1 MLNIMPR
8 FIVINLI
15 SILLG
20 CFAYADISPEVLSK
34 LNISEETTLITE
46 PLLANGLPDY
56 NTYLN
61 NKYYLDP
68 KINAAASLLTLLGRS
83 EINSFTKQEL
93 QQLTTYIGYK
103 NSVPTKGL
111 CFYSHFED
119 QVIIQWDKL
128 TRQIRGNKPVSIEQ
142 VQHLTNTSKIKHSLQ
157 WLATMRPCIAGFL
170 ALASFDH
177 FYMPWISKKIYP
189 QEHDILDGG
198 AFASAVLALELD
210 IAFLIANEQFNKAF
224 EKTLKLYKVAQL
236 LAQSDSQASY
246 WKSRKLLKKSHTFLI
261 LLAENNTLTTQ
272 QKLLATKTL
281 PPLNITRVITHF
293 NMARVIY
300 TLNNLP
306 KNIADA
312 TPLLI
317 EINNHYRSITQHLNQ
332 PLSSKHKWSLQQ
344 DRLNKVWHYVY
355 QKNTTYSPVNTAIPD
370 YFEELSIVIDTEIEL
385 LSLTKILNEKLK
397 G

>member
-1 MLNIMPR
+1 MLAR
-8 FIVINLI
+8 
-15 SILLG
+15 
-20 CFAYADISPEVLSK
+20 
-34 LNISEETTLITE
+34 
-46 PLLANGLPDY
+46 
-56 NTYLN
+56 
-61 NKYYLDP
+61 
-68 KINAAASLLTLLGRS
+68 
-83 EINSFTKQEL
+83 
-93 QQLTTYIGYK
+93 
-103 NSVPTKGL
+103 
-111 CFYSHFED
+111 YS
-119 QVIIQWDKL
+119 
-128 TRQIRGNKPVSIEQ
+128 
-142 VQHLTNTSKIKHSLQ
+142 
-157 WLATMRPCIAGFL
+157 
-170 ALASFDH
+170 
-177 FYMPWISKKIYP
+177 
-189 QEHDILDGG
+189 
-198 AFASAVLALELD
+198 LELD

-281 PPLNITRVITHF
+281 APLNITRVITRF

-306 KNIADA
+306 KNIDDA
-312 TPLLI
+312 TPLLM
-317 EINNHYRSITQHLNQ
+317 EINSHYRSITQHLNQ

-344 DRLNKVWHYVY
+344 DRLNKVWHYVWD
-355 QKNTTYSPVNTAIPD
+355 KNTTYSPVNTAIPD